1 MAHRPSQYTTLI
13 LLIAGIL
20 AIIIMRTWL
29 AVFFDPPVLSDLFN
43 TITIIG
49 SLIVLLNG
57 YRTFQR
63 NDWILALALGG
74 LVGAGMYFATL
85 FSPFPFFGI
94 VRDNVGQAWVR
105 GIYTMLATLGGLTI
119 MRQGGPIAFHI
130 ADGKWRMSAH
140 SFVFGLAV
148 GIPLAVLNVFGL
160 QFTQG
165 QSLSWQNP
173 PAALLDAFQP
183 GIVEEVIYRFA
194 LWGLLWLVL
203 RTSLH
208 DRAIWTSGL
217 IAMLVHNYS
226 HFDDLF
232 VQAPLVALGM
242 GLVIA
247 IVWGLP
253 PTLLANYRGM
263 EAAIAFHWIQDV
275 ARFLAGF

>member
-1 MAHRPSQYTTLI
+1 MVHRPSQYTTLI
-13 LLIAGIL
+13 LLFAGIL
-20 AIIIMRTWL
+20 TIFFVRTWL
-29 AVFFDPPVLSDLFN
+29 AVSFEPPALSDLFN

-49 SLIVLLNG
+49 SLIVLLKG
-57 YRTFQR
+57 YRTLQR

-105 GIYTMLATLGGLTI
+105 GTYTMLATLSGLTI
-119 MRQGGPIAFHI
+119 MRQGGPIPFHI
-130 ADGKWRMSAH
+130 ADGKRRISAH

-148 GIPLAVLNVFGL
+148 GIPLAILNVFAL

-165 QSLSWQNP
+165 QSISWQSP
-173 PAALLDAFQP
+173 LAALLDAFQP

-194 LWGLLWLVL
+194 LWALVWLVL
-203 RTSLH
+203 RKSLH
-208 DRAIWTSGL
+208 DRAVWISGA
-217 IAMLVHNYS
+217 IAMLIHNYS
-226 HFDDLF
+226 HFDALF

-253 PTLLANYRGM
+253 PTILAKYRGM